1 MKLLLTTLFICA
13 CSLFSFGQTDAI
25 TDTTIY
31 EVAESLPY
39 PLFKTCFPDKHPGWT
54 ADSMRRCGEMN
65 LLGMLS
71 ANMRYPAEAQEQGIQ
86 GTVVLSFVVEPNNGR
101 ISNVGLLKD
110 IGGGCGQEA
119 IRVLKALDEVGM
131 RWAPAMQGGSPIR
144 IRHSIPLRF
153 KLKEAL
159 PYFISV
165 NGDTIYTNYD
175 TEPSF
180 KQGIDSLIGYVINRL
195 EYPAGWEDSCMTGVI
210 EMSLLINKKGGL
222 QVEDVLDFN
231 NLGLDFQWEAM
242 RLANN
247 MGGMWQAATYQG
259 MSVTASTP
267 LRVVFKSEAS
277 GCKTANDV
285 FDRTTVLSDEGSV
298 LAATNKPDEAISKW
312 TEALKLQPDNCE
324 ILYYRGTT
332 LLNQNRR
339 EDACKDFTRI
349 KEVLGITWFEDV
361 KRLVCGW

>member
-1 MKLLLTTLFICA
+1 MG
-13 CSLFSFGQTDAI
+13 SLFSFAQTPVV

-39 PLFKTCFPDKHPGWT
+39 PLFKTCFPDKRPSWT
-54 ADSMRRCGEMN
+54 VDSMRRCGEMN

-71 ANMRYPAEAQEQGIQ
+71 ANMRYPVEAQENGIQ
-86 GTVVLSFVVEPNNGR
+86 GTVVLSFVVEPSNGR
-101 ISNVGLLKD
+101 ISNLGLLKD

-144 IRHSIPLRF
+144 VRHSLPMRF

-159 PYFISV
+159 PYFISEK
-165 NGDTIYTNYD
+165 GDTIYTNYD
-175 TEPSF
+175 AEPSF
-180 KQGIDSLIGYVINRL
+180 KPGLDSLINFVVNRL
-195 EYPAGWEDSCMTGVI
+195 DYPAGWEDSCKTGVI
-210 EMSLLINKKGGL
+210 EMSLLIDKRGRL

-242 RLANN
+242 RLANKMN
-247 MGGMWQAATYQG
+247 GMWQPAIYQEK
-259 MSVTASTP
+259 SVTASSP
-267 LRVVFKSEAS
+267 LRVVFKSDEQS
-277 GCKTANDV
+277 CKTANDV
-285 FDRTTVLSDEGSV
+285 FDRTMVLADEGSV
-298 LAATNKPDEAISKW
+298 LAATDKPDEAISKW

-339 EDACKDFTRI
+339 EDACKDFARI
-349 KEVLGITWFEDV
+349 KEILGITWFEDV

>member
-1 MKLLLTTLFICA
+1 MKLLLTTLFVF
-13 CSLFSFGQTDAI
+13 SGWLFSIGQTNAV

-39 PLFKTCFPDKHPGWT
+39 PLFKACFPDKHPSWT
-54 ADSMRRCGEMN
+54 VDSMRRCGEMN

-71 ANMRYPAEAQEQGIQ
+71 ANMRYPAEAQEKGIQ
-86 GTVVLSFVVEPNNGR
+86 GTVVLSFVVEPSNGR
-101 ISNVGLLKD
+101 ISNISLLKD

-144 IRHSIPLRF
+144 AKHSLPVRF

-159 PYFISV
+159 PYFVSEK
-165 NGDTIYTNYD
+165 GDTIYTNYD

-180 KQGIDSLIGYVINRL
+180 QHGIDSLINFVVNRL
-195 EYPAGWEDSCMTGVI
+195 EYPAGWEDSCKTGVI
-210 EMSLLINKKGGL
+210 EMSLLIDKKGKS
-222 QVEDVLDFN
+222 QVEDLLDFS

-242 RLANN
+242 RLANK
-247 MGGMWQAATYQG
+247 MSGMWQAATYQEKP
-259 MSVTASTP
+259 VTASTP
-267 LRVVFKSEAS
+267 LRVVFKSDEPR
-277 GCKTANDV
+277 CKAANDV
-285 FDRTTVLSDEGSV
+285 FDRAMVLADEGSV
-298 LAATNKPDEAISKW
+298 LAATNKPDEAIAKW
-312 TEALKLQPDNCE
+312 TEALQLQPDNGE

-349 KEVLGITWFEDV
+349 KEILGITWFEDV
-361 KRLVCGW
+361 RRLVCGW

>member
-1 MKLLLTTLFICA
+1 MKLLLTTLLICS
-13 CSLFSFGQTDAI
+13 CSLFSFGQTNAI

-65 LLGMLS
+65 LLGILS
-71 ANMRYPAEAQEQGIQ
+71 ANMRYPVEAQENGLQ
-86 GTVVLSFVVEPNNGR
+86 GTVVLSFVVEPSNGR

-131 RWAPAMQGGSPIR
+131 RWVPGMQGGTPIR
-144 IRHSIPLRF
+144 VKHSVPLRF

-159 PYFISV
+159 PYFISAK
-165 NGDTIYTNYD
+165 GDTIYTNYD
-175 TEPSF
+175 AEPGF
-180 KQGIDSLIGYVINRL
+180 KLGMDSLINYVINRL
-195 EYPAGWEDSCMTGVI
+195 KYPAGWEDSCKTGVI
-210 EMSLLINKKGGL
+210 EMSLLIGKNGKL

-242 RLANN
+242 SMANK
-247 MGGMWQAATYQG
+247 MGGMWQAATYRDKP
-259 MSVTASTP
+259 VTASTP
-267 LRVVFKSEAS
+267 LRVVFKSDEPS
-277 GCKTANDV
+277 CKTANDV
-285 FDRTTVLSDEGSV
+285 FDRAMVLADEGSV
-298 LAATNKPDEAISKW
+298 LAATDKPDEAIEKW
-312 TEALKLQPDNCE
+312 TAALKLQPNNCE

-332 LLNQNRR
+332 LLNKNLR

-349 KEVLGITWFEDV
+349 KEILGITWFEDV